1 MGPVWAFRPQIAGLK
16 MSAASIR
23 RRTSLAL
30 SLAVGIAASLS
41 TSALAQTDPLPSW
54 NDDAALADSLPA
66 GSTGTAAIFTDR
78 VKAAHVIRKVL
89 LRQIAITNYV
99 NPF

>member
-1 MGPVWAFRPQIAGLK
+1 MAG
-16 MSAASIR
+16 AAI
-23 RRTSLAL
+23 L
-30 SLAVGIAASLS
+30 
-41 TSALAQTDPLPSW
+41 
-54 NDDAALADSLPA
+54 DSLPA

>member
-1 MGPVWAFRPQIAGLK
+1 MPRIPDAEIERIKREVDLVALVQSKGIE
-16 MSAASIR
+16 AAPFVARIR
-23 RRTSLAL
+23 L
-30 SLAVGIAASLS
+30 
-41 TSALAQTDPLPSW
+41 
-54 NDDAALADSLPA
+54 DDAALADSLPA

-78 VKAAHVIRKVL
+78 VRAAHVIRKVL